1 MLEVTT
7 TPSKRPGAEALVLL
21 PGIGASRRNFARI
34 AHDLAERFELL
45 AVDLPGHNGSPSLE
59 VRPTVPAVAD
69 AVEEVLDAHGLDRAH
84 VLGDSLGGRVA
95 LELAQRRRTL
105 SVVAIAPSGL
115 GLLPERLHQAAG
127 LALARGVARSLN
139 PVLPALARHRVAR
152 TALLPGLQARPWR
165 ATEDDVLSLREGFG
179 ETRDYWRGL
188 FWACL
193 ADVPAGFEQVDSPVV
208 LAQGAGDGIALGQT
222 PRFLPFVPGSRFRL
236 LPWAGHAP
244 MSDVPEEVV
253 RLVHEAADLAVRPAQ
268 AESTASA
275 VPAVATAVAA

>member
-1 MLEVTT
+1 MLDVTT
-7 TPSKRPGAEALVLL
+7 TPSKRADAEPLVLL

-34 AHDLAERFELL
+34 ADDLAERFELL

-59 VRPTVPAVAD
+59 VRTTVPAIAD
-69 AVEEVLDAHGLDRAH
+69 AVEEVLDAHGLDRVH

-105 SVVAIAPSGL
+105 SVVAIAPNGL

-127 LALARGVARSLN
+127 LALARGVARTLH
-139 PVLPALARHRVAR
+139 PALPALARHRGLRA
-152 TALLPGLQARPWR
+152 ALLPGLQARPWR
-165 ATEDDVLSLREGFG
+165 ATEDDVLALREGFG

-193 ADVPAGFEQVDSPVV
+193 ADVPAGFERVDSPVV
-208 LAQGAGDGIALGQT
+208 LAQGAGDVIAVGQT

-244 MSDVPEEVV
+244 MSDVPDEVV
-253 RLVHEAADLAVRPAQ
+253 RLVHEAADLAVRPWRA
-268 AESTASA
+268 AEPA
-275 VPAVATAVAA
+275 VSAVATAVAA